1 MFKYLIIFAVVL
13 SVNFKFAHGLE
24 NKILIKIENEIIT
37 TVDIANEI
45 SYLRASNKKINTLDQ
60 KTLIRIAKNNLIREK
75 IKEIELLK
83 NIKKLEIKKDYLE
96 FLIKNKYLSMGFTN
110 LEEFKIYLK
119 GYDLK
124 INMVIKKTRID
135 TNWNQFIYAKYK
147 NQIKIDKD
155 SIFNE
160 VKNRKNKTYRLS
172 EILFSLNENEK
183 FEEKYDIIK
192 KSILENGF
200 ENTALIHSI
209 SDTSSTGGNL
219 GWVSSKAISLNILKK
234 LSKTNMKDYTDPII
248 VPGGFLILKIQN
260 YKEEDIKYN
269 IEEEVEKV
277 VNSKVNKQLNVFSNL
292 YLNKLKK
299 DIKINEL

>member
-1 MFKYLIIFAVVL
+1 MIKRNKNL
-13 SVNFKFAHGLE
+13 SL
-24 NKILIKIENEIIT
+24 
-37 TVDIANEI
+37 
-45 SYLRASNKKINTLDQ
+45 SR
-60 KTLIRIAKNNLIREK
+60 
-75 IKEIELLK
+75 
-83 NIKKLEIKKDYLE
+83 NI
-96 FLIKNKYLSMGFTN
+96 
-110 LEEFKIYLK
+110 
-119 GYDLK
+119 
-124 INMVIKKTRID
+124 
-135 TNWNQFIYAKYK
+135 
-147 NQIKIDKD
+147 IDKD

-219 GWVSSKAISLNILKK
+219 GWVNSKAISLNILKK